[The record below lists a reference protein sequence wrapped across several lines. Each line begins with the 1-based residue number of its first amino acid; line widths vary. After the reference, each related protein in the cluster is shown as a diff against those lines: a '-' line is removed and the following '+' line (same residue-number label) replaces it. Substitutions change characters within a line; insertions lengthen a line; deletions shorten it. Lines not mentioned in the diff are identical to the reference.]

1 MISTVAVGT
10 DGSKTAAIALEAAID
25 LAERFAARLVV
36 ISACSASPRGGGVR
50 LAGSTSEHPGWD
62 ANEALQVERILA
74 AAEESAAARGIECR
88 TAMETG
94 APADVLV
101 KLADEHHADLL
112 VVGNVGIHRRVVG
125 SVPNTVSHK
134 AGCSVLLVKTA

>member
-10 DGSKTAAIALEAAID
+10 DGSKTAATALEAAID
-25 LAERFAARLVV
+25 LAERFGARLVV

-50 LAGSTSEHPGWD
+50 LAGTTSEHPGWD

-74 AAEESAAARGIECR
+74 AAEESAAARGLECQ
-88 TAMETG
+88 TAMATG
-94 APADVLV
+94 EPADVLV
-101 KLADEHHADLL
+101 KLADEHQADLL
-112 VVGNVGIHRRVVG
+112 VVGNVGIHRRVMG

-134 AGCSVLLVKTA
+134 AECSVFLVKTS